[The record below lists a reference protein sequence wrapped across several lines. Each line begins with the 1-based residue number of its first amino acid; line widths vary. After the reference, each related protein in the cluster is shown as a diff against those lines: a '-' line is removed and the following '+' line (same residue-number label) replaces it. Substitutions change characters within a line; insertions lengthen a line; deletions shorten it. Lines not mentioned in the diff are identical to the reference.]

1 MFLKGGVIVDETQ
14 LRKECGLKPGEL
26 INTNLGLIDILG
38 VKDGMVTL
46 GKLAGGEPFTESVES
61 VIAKL
66 KGV

>member
-1 MFLKGGVIVDETQ
+1 MTEEQ
-14 LRKECGLKPGEL
+14 LREECGLKPGEL